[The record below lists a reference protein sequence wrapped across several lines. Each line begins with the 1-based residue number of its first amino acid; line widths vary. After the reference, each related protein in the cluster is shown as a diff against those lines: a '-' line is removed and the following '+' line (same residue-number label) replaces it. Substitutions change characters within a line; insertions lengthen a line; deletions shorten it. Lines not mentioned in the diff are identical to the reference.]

1 MTSPRSTKKP
11 PAEASPKSANSPHKS
26 YKPYKTYKTYKTYS
40 RTKTLVKKRKNIFT
54 NVLTMNKHLTSALAI
69 ALIACSSAQA
79 RNSRQAH
86 VDSLKSSHKVIII
99 DGDRSSRPSEDSI
112 ARMMKVFYEDQFRL
126 ATEPAAPQ
134 FMFMT
139 RNTNFAM
146 GIGGAVKL
154 RAWYDWH
161 GALPGV
167 SFTPYQI
174 PMHPDQTDMRAL
186 GVTPSGT
193 QLYLKAAGRSERLGT
208 YTLYIEGEFS
218 GYNDVGFKLNKA
230 YATLNDWT
238 VGLASTTFSDPAAL
252 PPTVDAAGPNNK
264 IDAAAVLVRYMHTW
278 KDHWSIAASIENPA
292 KLKIAGEE
300 NQSKLVRQWVPDF
313 GVFAQYQWGQDGLQ
327 HIRLSA
333 TTREMSYRNLIE
345 GKNHHTVAWGLQLS
359 TIFNPIRPLTVFAT
373 VNGGRGI
380 ASLGGDLMLNNYDMV
395 SDPDEPGTLY
405 APYVLGYMV
414 GLQYYF
420 TPKISAS
427 TAWGQ
432 ARYYPRKHAVG
443 QDEYRYGVYG
453 SANIF
458 YNITPRV
465 QVGVGYNVG
474 KRQDFSRDSRTAHR
488 LGLLAAFAF

>member
-1 MTSPRSTKKP
+1 MLPLL
-11 PAEASPKSANSPHKS
+11 ALVLASGS
-26 YKPYKTYKTYKTYS
+26 
-40 RTKTLVKKRKNIFT
+40 IQ
-54 NVLTMNKHLTSALAI
+54 
-69 ALIACSSAQA
+69 AQ
-79 RNSRQAH
+79 SHRQAV

-99 DGDRSSRPSEDSI
+99 DGDRTTRPSEDSI
-112 ARMMKVFYEDQFRL
+112 QRMMQVFYEDQFRL

-161 GALPGV
+161 GALPGA
-167 SFTPYQI
+167 SFSPYQI
-174 PMHPDQTDMRAL
+174 PMHPDPTDMRAL
-186 GVTPSGT
+186 GISPSGT
-193 QLYLKAAGRSERLGT
+193 QLYLKAAGRSDRFGT
-208 YTLYIEGEFS
+208 YSLYIEGEFS
-218 GYNDVGFKLNKA
+218 GYNNVGFKLNKA

-252 PPTVDAAGPNNK
+252 PPTVDAQGPNNK

-278 KDHWSIAASIENPA
+278 KDHWSIAASVENPA
-292 KLKIAGEE
+292 ALKVSGTE
-300 NQSKLVRQWVPDF
+300 NETKIVRQWVPDLGF
-313 GVFAQYQWGQDGLQ
+313 FAQYQWGKDNLQ
-327 HIRLSA
+327 HVRISA

-345 GKNHHTVAWGLQLS
+345 GKNYHTVAWGLQLS
-359 TIFNPIRPLTVFAT
+359 TIFNPVRPLTVYAT

-414 GLQYYF
+414 GLQYHF
-420 TPKISAS
+420 SPKVSAS

-443 QDEYRYGVYG
+443 GDEYKYGVYG
-453 SANIF
+453 SANVF

-465 QVGVGYNVG
+465 QVGIGYNVG
-474 KRQDFSRDSRTAHR
+474 KRQNFDHSSRTAHR
-488 LGLLAAFAF
+488 IGLLAAFAF